1 MMKKTLSLFLTLCLL
16 LALCAGV
23 VIGILQPE
31 LPFGDVLFEVFS
43 GIGTVG
49 MSTGLTRSLHT
60 ASRVVVMLL
69 MYCGRL
75 GSLSFA
81 MAIAERRGTP
91 AVRLPEEQ
99 VTIG

>member
-1 MMKKTLSLFLTLCLL
+1 
-16 LALCAGV
+16 
-23 VIGILQPE
+23 
-31 LPFGDVLFEVFS
+31 
-43 GIGTVG
+43 

-81 MAIAERRGTP
+81 MAIAERRVTP

-99 VTIG
+99 ITIG